1 MAVLKALIL
10 IPIVAIA
17 VLFAVSNRT
26 PVIVELDPLNL
37 FGEGLPLSIPLFV
50 IVFVAVAAGVMIG
63 GCAVWLA
70 QGRYRK
76 AARVAAREVARNRA
90 EVERLR
96 TTGPT
101 GQTLPV
107 VSSIR

>member
-17 VLFAVSNRT
+17 VLFSVSNRT

-50 IVFVAVAAGVMIG
+50 VVFVAVALGVVIG

-76 AARVAAREVARNRA
+76 AARTAAREAARNRA